1 MSQVAKTSVHL
12 SRGVFVLIL
21 FATIGIYALEA
32 NGRRLAFPTPFDH
45 ADQNAYLEYARKM
58 RETDYVFVGNRNRM
72 PVFPFLL
79 SRLYGPGETAA
90 GILERAQAFCVALSA
105 ALLLILAAIFRRYFS
120 RFETLSLVIA
130 TAFGVFLYRA
140 GIVQVESLFFVVNF
154 GAFVLLLQLLLTPR
168 WSLAL
173 AGGATL
179 GLAFLTKA
187 SALPAFACWA
197 VVFVLQTFRLREF
210 TSEISGRYLFKR
222 GALLMLV
229 ISTFLLVV
237 WPYVWTSKER
247 YGQFFYNVNTAH
259 YMWCDSWREA
269 LTYSARLQGPPV
281 DDPRLPELPSFSKY
295 WRQHT
300 AGEMIARFLTGLF
313 KVTTRS
319 LSVVGYYKFVAGFGI
334 IALVL
339 GLRRRSRARELL
351 ARQPFAVIFCLM
363 YFCVYVIL
371 FAWYSPVVTDSRFNL
386 TLFLPFVFVAA
397 IAIQKLAPEETIVI
411 RGRTVPITG
420 AIAAGV
426 ISLALID
433 LLYNVRHIA

>member
-1 MSQVAKTSVHL
+1 MSQLAKTSAHL
-12 SRGVFVLIL
+12 SRGVFGLLL
-21 FATIGIYALEA
+21 FAVIGIYALEA

-58 RETDYVFVGNRNRM
+58 RATDYAFVGNRNRM

-79 SRLYGPGETAA
+79 SRLYLPGETAA
-90 GILERAQAFCVALSA
+90 SILQRAQAFCVALSG
-105 ALLLILAAIFRRYFS
+105 ALLLILAPIFRRYFS
-120 RFETLSLVIA
+120 RLETLALVIG

-140 GIVQVESLFFVVNF
+140 GIVQVEPLFFVVNF
-154 GAFVLLLQLLLTPR
+154 GAFVLLFQMLLTPR

-173 AGGATL
+173 AGGAML

-187 SALPAFACWA
+187 SALPAFGCWI
-197 VVFVLQTFRLREF
+197 VVFVAQSLRPRGV
-210 TSEISGRYLFKR
+210 TSGTSVRYLFNR
-222 GALLMLV
+222 CALLMLL
-229 ISTFLLVV
+229 IASFLLVV
-237 WPYVWTSKER
+237 WPYISTSKQR
-247 YGQFFYNVNTAH
+247 YGQFLYNVNTAH

-300 AGEMIARFLTGLF
+300 AGEMISRFLKGLF

-319 LSVVGYYKFVAGFGI
+319 LSVVGYYKFVAGLGI
-334 IALVL
+334 ITLIL
-339 GLRRRSRARELL
+339 GIRRQARARELL
-351 ARQPFAVIFCLM
+351 ARYPFVAAFCLM
-363 YFCVYVIL
+363 YFGVYVIL

-386 TLFLPFVFVAA
+386 TLFLPFVFVAG
-397 IAIQKLAPEETIVI
+397 IAIQKLARDETIVI
-411 RGRTVPITG
+411 GRRTVPITV
-420 AIAAGV
+420 AVAAGV
-426 ISLALID
+426 ISLGLID